1 MPFCPSCGKEVM
13 ANESF
18 CWSCGA
24 PLPARGQPA
33 QVTGAG
39 YPMGPV
45 LQAKPRNG
53 WLALLLS
60 FVFPGLGQYYM
71 GQRTRGRW
79 FIVIAAILAVTV
91 LVGVGVILYTLFWL
105 YNMIDAFQTVRKVK
119 AGLPPG

>member
-1 MPFCPSCGKEVM
+1 M
-13 ANESF
+13 
-18 CWSCGA
+18 
-24 PLPARGQPA
+24 
-33 QVTGAG
+33 
-39 YPMGPV
+39 
-45 LQAKPRNG
+45 
-53 WLALLLS
+53 LS